1 MKIEGFNYNLF
12 DTFLK
17 TFIKGM
23 HQSFVLKN
31 PTDKDVIT
39 KESITRLYDIF
50 VKAKQKDENDKEK
63 DKPFA
68 DVVKDVKPEDIG
80 TLNHAV
86 WLWGFPN
93 NRKPQWVL
101 AGKSNDERKKEI
113 EKYRPMYGNSVAGA
127 GSGYVQ
133 YKVKGIRFIL
143 FILMRI
149 FGVESPE
156 KAKEEIEKI
165 CKPIINSS
173 NEAEADNSNDSLE
186 YEDDKHR
193 KESMPDGVRNL
204 LLHLCDPNKYEPIA
218 STADKRKIVTT
229 FADRDNLV
237 NVDLDQA
244 IIDIRQNNK
253 IVKEVLKEGGSF
265 YSNSLPLLWKGESNG
280 DSLSRAQLLE
290 YKQAMVLYGP
300 PGTGKTYTAIELAK
314 EILLRDTLRKR
325 KKGIR
330 TSLDIKKILSATD
343 TTIQSGS
350 DLSEY
355 IYYLQL
361 HINYNYEDF
370 IAGQVIDQSKGVI
383 TKKGFI
389 FDIIEKANNNTE
401 MPFIVI
407 LDEMNR
413 VDVSRVFGELFTAIE
428 KRNTDVFLTLQDPD
442 NKDKRLVLNVPDNIY
457 FIGTMNEIDFSLE
470 QLDFALRRRFVW
482 ELIDYDEDVLESI
495 IRHRTEE
502 KDKSDSVSAV
512 LNNFLNSCTELN
524 EEIARTLGEEYHIGH
539 AFFAEIANLY
549 NNLIENKISGNNW
562 NQAKKMLWQISI
574 LPTIEAYCGSMDR
587 EEKKGFIEQCKGKY
601 YGN

>member
-218 STADKRKIVTT
+218 TTADKQRIVSA
-229 FADRDNLV
+229 FYDKKNLANDV
-237 NVDLDQA
+237 DQA

-253 IVKEVLKEGGSF
+253 IVIEVLKDGDSF
-265 YSNSLPLLWKGESNG
+265 YGNSLPLLWKGESNG

-290 YKQAMVLYGP
+290 YKKAMVLYGP

-314 EILLRDTLRKR
+314 EILLRDTLRK
-325 KKGIR
+325 KKENKN
-330 TSLDIKKILSATD
+330 TPLKIEEILKAND
-343 TTIQSGS
+343 ETIQSGS
-350 DLSEY
+350 ELSKY

-370 IAGQVIDQSKGVI
+370 IAGQVIDKDKGVI

-389 FDIIEKANNNTE
+389 FDIIEKAKDHKEDNT
-401 MPFIVI
+401 PYIVI

-428 KRNTDVFLTLQDPD
+428 KRNTDVYLTLPDP
-442 NKDKRLVLNVPDNIY
+442 NGSKKRLVLNVPDNIY

-470 QLDFALRRRFVW
+470 QLDFALRRRFIW
-482 ELIDYDEDVLESI
+482 ELVDYSEDTLETI
-495 IRHRTEE
+495 IRRKIEKVKNNDEE
-502 KDKSDSVSAV
+502 NDNVTC
-512 LNNFLNSCTELN
+512 FLNSCTEVN
-524 EEIARTLGEEYHIGH
+524 KYIASSLGKEYHIGH
-539 AFFAEIANLY
+539 AFFAEIAKLY
-549 NNLIENKISGNNW
+549 NRLKANEIPGNNW
-562 NQAKKMLWQISI
+562 NQAQKMLWQMSI

-587 EEKKGFIEQCKGKY
+587 DEKKKFIEDCKSKY
-601 YGN
+601 NN

>member
-1 MKIEGFNYNLF
+1 M
-12 DTFLK
+12 
-17 TFIKGM
+17 
-23 HQSFVLKN
+23 
-31 PTDKDVIT
+31 DKC
-39 KESITRLYDIF
+39 
-50 VKAKQKDENDKEK
+50 
-63 DKPFA
+63 
-68 DVVKDVKPEDIG
+68 
-80 TLNHAV
+80 
-86 WLWGFPN
+86 
-93 NRKPQWVL
+93 
-101 AGKSNDERKKEI
+101 
-113 EKYRPMYGNSVAGA
+113 SVAGA

-143 FILMRI
+143 FILLEI
-149 FGVESPE
+149 FDKVDTPDA
-156 KAKEEIEKI
+156 AKKKIIDI
-165 CKPIINSS
+165 CKPTVNIKTDD
-173 NEAEADNSNDSLE
+173 AVADDSNDCLT
-186 YEDDKHR
+186 YDPKR
-193 KESMPDGVRNL
+193 KESIPDGVRNL

-244 IIDIRQNNK
+244 IIDIRKNNE

-325 KKGIR
+325 KKGIS
-330 TSLDIKKILSATD
+330 TSLDIPTILSATD

-389 FDIIEKANNNTE
+389 FDIIKKANAHKE
-401 MPFIVI
+401 YKMPYIVI

-470 QLDFALRRRFVW
+470 QLDFALRRRFIW
-482 ELIDYDEDVLESI
+482 ELVDYNEDTLETI
-495 IRHRTEE
+495 IRHKIE
-502 KDKSDSVSAV
+502 KYIDKENDNVTR
-512 LNNFLNSCTELN
+512 FLNSCTEVN
-524 EEIARTLGEEYHIGH
+524 KYIASSLGKEYHIGH
-539 AFFAEIANLY
+539 AFFAEIAKLY
-549 NNLIENKISGNNW
+549 NKLQENKIPGNNW
-562 NQAKKMLWQISI
+562 NQAQKMLWQMSI
-574 LPTIEAYCGSMDR
+574 LPTIEAYCGSMDKD
-587 EEKKGFIEQCKGKY
+587 EKEKFIKDCKSKYDGK
-601 YGN
+601 

>member
-1 MKIEGFNYNLF
+1 MKLKGFDYKLF
-12 DTFLK
+12 EQFLK
-17 TFIKGM
+17 TFIKGT
-23 HQSFVLKN
+23 HQSFVLEKA
-31 PTDKDVIT
+31 TDKDIINND
-39 KESITRLYDIF
+39 SLASLYEIF
-50 VKAKQKDENDKEK
+50 IKAKQKDEKGKEK
-63 DKPFA
+63 DKSFA
-68 DVVKDVKPEDIG
+68 EVVKEVKLEDID

-93 NRKPQWVL
+93 NRKPQWVH
-101 AGKSNDERKKEI
+101 AGKSKE
-113 EKYRPMYGNSVAGA
+113 ETKVEPNKYRQMDKCSVAGA

-143 FILMRI
+143 FILLEI
-149 FGVESPE
+149 FDKVDTPDA
-156 KAKEEIEKI
+156 AKKKIIDI
-165 CKPIINSS
+165 CKPTVNIKTDD
-173 NEAEADNSNDSLE
+173 AVADDSNDCLT
-186 YEDDKHR
+186 YDPKR
-193 KESMPDGVRNL
+193 KESIPDGVRNL

-343 TTIQSGS
+343 TTIQSES

-370 IAGQVIDQSKGVI
+370 IAGQVIDQSEGVI

-389 FDIIEKANNNTE
+389 FDIIKKANAHKE
-401 MPFIVI
+401 DKMPYIVI

-482 ELIDYDEDVLESI
+482 ELVDYSEDALEAI
-495 IRHRTEE
+495 IRHRIGNNSE
-502 KDKSDSVSAV
+502 DNNVSD
-512 LNNFLNSCTELN
+512 FLNSSTMLN
-524 EEIARTLGEEYHIGH
+524 NKIADTLGKEYNIGH
-539 AFFAEIANLY
+539 AFFAETATLY
-549 NNLIENKISGNNW
+549 NNLKGNKIRGNNW
-562 NQAKKMLWQISI
+562 NQARKMLWQISI

-587 EEKKGFIEQCKGKY
+587 DEKKKFIDDCRRKYDGK
-601 YGN
+601 

>member
-1 MKIEGFNYNLF
+1 MEIKVFDYKLF
-12 DTFLK
+12 ETFLG
-17 TFIKGM
+17 TFIKGA
-23 HQSFVLKN
+23 HQSFVLEKA
-31 PTDKDVIT
+31 TDKDIIT
-39 KESITRLYDIF
+39 IDSLARLYGFF
-50 VKAKQKDENDKEK
+50 VEAKQKGENDKEK

-101 AGKSNDERKKEI
+101 AGKTNDERKTEI
-113 EKYRPMYGNSVAGA
+113 KKYRQMDSCSVAGA

-143 FILMRI
+143 FVLMRI
-149 FGVESPE
+149 FNVESVE
-156 KAKEEIEKI
+156 KAKEEIENI

-173 NEAEADNSNDSLE
+173 NDSVADNSNDGMT
-186 YEDDKHR
+186 YDPIR
-193 KESMPDGVRNL
+193 NESMPDGIRNL
-204 LLHLCDPNKYEPIA
+204 LLHLCDPDRYEPIA
-218 STADKRKIVTT
+218 TTVDKQKIVSA
-229 FADRDNLV
+229 FYDKKILANDV
-237 NVDLDQA
+237 DQA
-244 IIDIRQNNK
+244 IFDIRQNNE
-253 IVKEVLKEGGSF
+253 IVKEVLTDGDSF
-265 YSNSLPLLWKGESNG
+265 YRYSLPLLWKGESNG

-290 YKQAMVLYGP
+290 YKKAMVLYGP

-325 KKGIR
+325 KEI
-330 TSLDIKKILSATD
+330 SLIKEILKAND
-343 TTIQSGS
+343 ETIQSGS
-350 DLSEY
+350 ALSKY

-370 IAGQVIDQSKGVI
+370 IAGQVIDKDKGVI

-389 FDIIEKANNNTE
+389 FDIIEKTKESTNKD

-428 KRNTDVFLTLQDPD
+428 KRNTDVFLTLPDPD
-442 NKDKRLVLNVPDNIY
+442 DSKKRLVLNVPDNIY

-470 QLDFALRRRFVW
+470 QLDFALRRRFIW
-482 ELIDYDEDVLESI
+482 ELVDYNEDTLETI
-495 IRHRTEE
+495 VRHKLE
-502 KDKSDSVSAV
+502 KVKEKVKNKENDNVTC
-512 LNNFLNSCTELN
+512 FLDSCTEVN
-524 EEIARTLGEEYHIGH
+524 NYIASSLGKEYHIGH
-539 AFFAEIANLY
+539 AFFAEIVNLY
-549 NNLIENKISGNNW
+549 KNLIENNVTGNNW
-562 NQAKKMLWQISI
+562 NQARKMLWQISI

-587 EEKKGFIEQCKGKY
+587 DEKKKFVDKCSSRY
-601 YGN
+601 YGK

>member
-1 MKIEGFNYNLF
+1 MRIKDFNYNLF
-12 DTFLK
+12 DSFLG
-17 TFIKGM
+17 TFIKGP
-23 HQSFVLKN
+23 HKSFVLVN
-31 PTDKDVIT
+31 DSNNDTAS
-39 KESITRLYDIF
+39 KESLKRLYNAFVDAKQNSEKFDDF
-50 VKAKQKDENDKEK
+50 VKS
-63 DKPFA
+63 
-68 DVVKDVKPEDIG
+68 VKPEDIG
-80 TLNHAV
+80 LLNHAV

-101 AGKSNDERKKEI
+101 ASNEKKEDQK
-113 EKYRPMYGNSVAGA
+113 KYRQMDSCSVAGA
-127 GSGYVQ
+127 GPGYVQ
-133 YKVKGIRFIL
+133 YKAKGIRFIL
-143 FILMRI
+143 FILLQI
-149 FGVESPE
+149 FDKTSIDE
-156 KAKEEIEKI
+156 AKKKIEEI
-165 CKPIINSS
+165 CKPVINTSS
-173 NEAEADNSNDSLE
+173 TATAADNIEDRLVYDSE
-186 YEDDKHR
+186 R

-204 LLHLCDPNKYEPIA
+204 LLHLCYPDRYEPIA
-218 STADKRKIVTT
+218 TTADKRKIVVT
-229 FADRDNLV
+229 FNGSADRD
-237 NVDLDQA
+237 LDEA
-244 IIDIRQNNK
+244 IIDIRKKNE
-253 IVKEVLKEGGSF
+253 IVKGILKDGDSF
-265 YSNSLPLLWKGESNG
+265 YRYSLPLLWKGESNG
-280 DSLSRAQLLE
+280 DSLSRVQLLE

-325 KKGIR
+325 KKGIS
-330 TSLDIKKILSATD
+330 TSLDIPTILSATD

-350 DLSEY
+350 QLSEY

-389 FDIIEKANNNTE
+389 FDIIKKANAHKE
-401 MPFIVI
+401 DKMPYIVI

-482 ELIDYDEDVLESI
+482 ELVDYSEDTLETI
-495 IRHRTEE
+495 IRQKIE
-502 KDKSDSVSAV
+502 KDKEDDNDNVMR
-512 LNNFLNSCTELN
+512 FLNSCTEVN
-524 EEIARTLGEEYHIGH
+524 KYIASSLGKEYHIGH
-539 AFFAEIANLY
+539 AFFAEIATLY
-549 NNLIENKISGNNW
+549 NNLKENNITGNNW
-562 NQAKKMLWQISI
+562 NQARKMLWQISI

-587 EEKKGFIEQCKGKY
+587 DEKKKFINECRNKY